1 MNSLIT
7 FFLFFSTLYSQ
18 VNITN
23 ELEVRYGDSAN
34 DYNYNELIFDTRIS
48 LFKPNYMIEG
58 ILSFER
64 SNPPEI
70 GLDERGLRKYLIGYY
85 KENWSLEFGDIYQTW
100 GRGLILNQLDYQN
113 LDFDTGAEGVG
124 FKFSKPNLSVNLIVG
139 DLALSKST
147 TSHSGY
153 NPRIPNYFIDQFIYG
168 ADFNHFIKGFNYG
181 LSILAVEENSQ
192 DINHN
197 LSNFRIGKDY
207 SAGDIFLSLIRKD
220 SKKDNFD
227 QNKQGSGFY
236 LSNTNYLSNW
246 SITTSYRSMKIDI
259 NDPLSRDNLSENF
272 GNALDI
278 QRSPTGYYL
287 HTFRL
292 LSRTTQE
299 VNLNDEIGLEF
310 QVSGPLNSNN
320 IVAINFM
327 KSSSTKQWYQILGGE
342 WAGKENS
349 FFPTSDNS
357 AYPFEEI
364 YLEFSGYSKNGNI
377 YYKTGIDFQNEVFN
391 VLSNSS
397 ENKSYEI
404 NKSQTVPLLLSFNT
418 SSKWSFEMQLEYQKL
433 KTGFKNIIISD
444 VAGIDDLYSF
454 HSLLSEKYQINKFIS
469 LSTNFNQKWTFN
481 FSVETTNADESKLN
495 NDSNENFDSSN
506 SWKSFGVSYKF
517 DTDDTLQVFYGS
529 VRGGLDCTNGVCR
542 YIQSFDDGLRIDYTS
557 NLN

>member
-197 LSNFRIGKDY
+197 LSNFRIAKDY

-259 NDPLSRDNLSENF
+259 NDPISRDNLSENF

-391 VLSNSS
+391 VLSNSL

-418 SSKWSFEMQLEYQKL
+418 GSKWSFEMQLEYQKL

>member
-23 ELEVRYGDSAN
+23 ELEVRYGGSAN

-168 ADFNHFIKGFNYG
+168 ADFNHFINGFNYG

-391 VLSNSS
+391 VLSNSL

-444 VAGIDDLYSF
+444 VADIDDLYSF

-469 LSTNFNQKWTFN
+469 LSTNFDQKWTFN

-529 VRGGLDCTNGVCR
+529 IRGGLDCTNGVCR

>member
-168 ADFNHFIKGFNYG
+168 ADFNHFINGFNYG
-181 LSILAVEENSQ
+181 LSILAVEENNQ

-207 SAGDIFLSLIRKD
+207 YAGDIFLSLIRKD

-259 NDPLSRDNLSENF
+259 NDPISRDNLSENF

-391 VLSNSS
+391 VLSNSL

-404 NKSQTVPLLLSFNT
+404 NKSQTFPLLLSFNT

>member
-23 ELEVRYGDSAN
+23 ELEVRYGGSAN

-327 KSSSTKQWYQILGGE
+327 KSSSTKQWYQILGEE

-418 SSKWSFEMQLEYQKL
+418 GSKWSFEMQLEYQKL

-444 VAGIDDLYSF
+444 DAGIDDLYSF

-506 SWKSFGVSYKF
+506 SWNSFGVSYKF

>member
-124 FKFSKPNLSVNLIVG
+124 FKFSKPNLSVNLIIG

-168 ADFNHFIKGFNYG
+168 ADFNHFINGFNYG

-259 NDPLSRDNLSENF
+259 NDPISRDNLSENF

-418 SSKWSFEMQLEYQKL
+418 GSKWSFEMQLEYQKL

-469 LSTNFNQKWTFN
+469 LSTNFDQKWTFN

>member
-259 NDPLSRDNLSENF
+259 NDPISRDNLSENF

-320 IVAINFM
+320 FVAINFM
-327 KSSSTKQWYQILGGE
+327 KSSSTKEWHQILGGE
-342 WAGKENS
+342 WAGRENS

-418 SSKWSFEMQLEYQKL
+418 GSKWSFEMQLEYQKL

-444 VAGIDDLYSF
+444 DAGIDDLYSF

>member
-153 NPRIPNYFIDQFIYG
+153 NPRIPNYFIDQYIYG

-259 NDPLSRDNLSENF
+259 NDPISRDNLSENF

-364 YLEFSGYSKNGNI
+364 YLEFSGYSKNGNV

-418 SSKWSFEMQLEYQKL
+418 GSKWSFEMQLEYQKL

-469 LSTNFNQKWTFN
+469 FSTNFDQKWTFN

>member
-168 ADFNHFIKGFNYG
+168 ADFNHFINGFNYG

-259 NDPLSRDNLSENF
+259 NDPISRDNLSENF

-418 SSKWSFEMQLEYQKL
+418 GSKWSFEMQLEYQKL

-469 LSTNFNQKWTFN
+469 LSTNFDQKWTFN

-506 SWKSFGVSYKF
+506 SWNSFGVSYKF
-517 DTDDTLQVFYGS
+517 DTDDSLQVFYGS

>member
-259 NDPLSRDNLSENF
+259 NDPISRDNLSENF

-391 VLSNSS
+391 VLSNSL

-418 SSKWSFEMQLEYQKL
+418 GSKWSFEMQLEYQKL

-444 VAGIDDLYSF
+444 DAGIDDLYSF

-469 LSTNFNQKWTFN
+469 FSTNFDQKWTFN

>member
-168 ADFNHFIKGFNYG
+168 ADFNHFINGFNYG

-364 YLEFSGYSKNGNI
+364 YLEFSGYSKNGNV

-418 SSKWSFEMQLEYQKL
+418 GSKWSFEMQLEYQKL

>member
-168 ADFNHFIKGFNYG
+168 ADFNHFINGFNYG

-397 ENKSYEI
+397 DNKSYEI

-418 SSKWSFEMQLEYQKL
+418 SSKWSFEIQLEYQKL

>member
-1 MNSLIT
+1 
-7 FFLFFSTLYSQ
+7 LYSQ

-259 NDPLSRDNLSENF
+259 NDPISRDNLSENF

-391 VLSNSS
+391 VLSNSL

-418 SSKWSFEMQLEYQKL
+418 GSKWSFEMQLEYQKL

-469 LSTNFNQKWTFN
+469 LSTNFDQKWTFN

>member
-48 LFKPNYMIEG
+48 LFKPNYMIES

-418 SSKWSFEMQLEYQKL
+418 GSKWSFEMQLEYQKL

>member
-23 ELEVRYGDSAN
+23 ELEVRYGGSAN

-168 ADFNHFIKGFNYG
+168 ADFNHFINGFNYG

-197 LSNFRIGKDY
+197 LSNFRISKDY

-259 NDPLSRDNLSENF
+259 NDPMSRDNLSENF

-377 YYKTGIDFQNEVFN
+377 YYKTGIDFQDEVFN

-418 SSKWSFEMQLEYQKL
+418 GSKWSFEMQLEYQKL

-529 VRGGLDCTNGVCR
+529 IRGGLDCTNGVCR

>member
-48 LFKPNYMIEG
+48 LFKPNYMNEG

-418 SSKWSFEMQLEYQKL
+418 GSKWSFEMQLEYQKL

-444 VAGIDDLYSF
+444 DAGIDDLYSF

-506 SWKSFGVSYKF
+506 SWNSFGVSYKF

>member
-168 ADFNHFIKGFNYG
+168 ADFNHFINGFNYG
-181 LSILAVEENSQ
+181 LSILAVEENNQ

-259 NDPLSRDNLSENF
+259 NDPISRDNLSENF

-391 VLSNSS
+391 VLSNSL

-418 SSKWSFEMQLEYQKL
+418 GSKWSFEMQLEYQKL

-469 LSTNFNQKWTFN
+469 LSTNFDQKWTFN
-481 FSVETTNADESKLN
+481 FSVETTNADESMLN
-495 NDSNENFDSSN
+495 NNASEDFDSSN
-506 SWKSFGVSYKF
+506 SWNSFGVSYKF

>member
-1 MNSLIT
+1 LNSLIT

-23 ELEVRYGDSAN
+23 ELEVRYGGSAN

-259 NDPLSRDNLSENF
+259 NDPMSRDNLSENF

-377 YYKTGIDFQNEVFN
+377 YYKTGIDFQDEVFN

-418 SSKWSFEMQLEYQKL
+418 GSKWSFEMQLEYQKL

-529 VRGGLDCTNGVCR
+529 IRGGLDCTNGVCR

>member
-220 SKKDNFD
+220 SKKDNFN

-259 NDPLSRDNLSENF
+259 NDPISRDNLSENF

-342 WAGKENS
+342 WAGEENS

-364 YLEFSGYSKNGNI
+364 YLEFSGYSKNGNV

-404 NKSQTVPLLLSFNT
+404 NKSQTFPLLLSFNT

-469 LSTNFNQKWTFN
+469 FSTNFDQKWTFN

>member
-64 SNPPEI
+64 STPPEI

-259 NDPLSRDNLSENF
+259 NDPISRDNLSENF

-327 KSSSTKQWYQILGGE
+327 KSSSTKQWYQVLGGE

-397 ENKSYEI
+397 ENRSYEI

-418 SSKWSFEMQLEYQKL
+418 GSKWSFEMQLEYQKL

-444 VAGIDDLYSF
+444 DAGIDDLYSF

>member
-23 ELEVRYGDSAN
+23 ELEVRYGGSAN

-147 TSHSGY
+147 TSQSGY

-197 LSNFRIGKDY
+197 LSNFRISKDY

-259 NDPLSRDNLSENF
+259 NDPMSRDNLSENF

-377 YYKTGIDFQNEVFN
+377 YYKTGIDFQDEVFN

-418 SSKWSFEMQLEYQKL
+418 GSKWSFEMQLEYQKL

-469 LSTNFNQKWTFN
+469 LSTNFDQKWTFN

-529 VRGGLDCTNGVCR
+529 IRGGLDCTNGVCR

>member
-168 ADFNHFIKGFNYG
+168 ADFNHFINGFNYG

-259 NDPLSRDNLSENF
+259 NDPISRDNLSENF

-418 SSKWSFEMQLEYQKL
+418 GSKWSFEMQLEYQKL

-517 DTDDTLQVFYGS
+517 DTDDTVQVFYGS

>member
-259 NDPLSRDNLSENF
+259 NDPISRDNLSENF

-342 WAGKENS
+342 WAGEENS

-418 SSKWSFEMQLEYQKL
+418 GSKWSFEMQLEYQKL

>member
-259 NDPLSRDNLSENF
+259 NDPISRDNLSENF

-364 YLEFSGYSKNGNI
+364 YLEFSGYSKNGNV

-418 SSKWSFEMQLEYQKL
+418 GSKWSFEMQLEYQKL

>member
-259 NDPLSRDNLSENF
+259 NDPISRDNLSENF

-327 KSSSTKQWYQILGGE
+327 KSSSTKQWYQVLGGE

-418 SSKWSFEMQLEYQKL
+418 GSKWSFEMQLEYQKL

-444 VAGIDDLYSF
+444 DAGIDDLYSF

>member
-23 ELEVRYGDSAN
+23 ELEVRYGGSAN

-147 TSHSGY
+147 TSQSGY

-259 NDPLSRDNLSENF
+259 NDPISRDNLSENF

-397 ENKSYEI
+397 ENKSNEI

-418 SSKWSFEMQLEYQKL
+418 GSKWSFEMQLEYQKL

-529 VRGGLDCTNGVCR
+529 IRGGLDCTNGVCR

>member
-147 TSHSGY
+147 SSHSGY

-259 NDPLSRDNLSENF
+259 NDPISRDNLSENF

-418 SSKWSFEMQLEYQKL
+418 GSKWSFEMQLEYQKL

>member
-70 GLDERGLRKYLIGYY
+70 GLNERGLRKYLIGYY

-168 ADFNHFIKGFNYG
+168 ADFNHFINGFNYG

-227 QNKQGSGFY
+227 QSKQGSGFY

-418 SSKWSFEMQLEYQKL
+418 GSKWSFEMQLEYQKL

-444 VAGIDDLYSF
+444 VTGIDDLYSF

-469 LSTNFNQKWTFN
+469 LSTNFDQKWTFN

-495 NDSNENFDSSN
+495 NDSSENFDSSN

-529 VRGGLDCTNGVCR
+529 IRGGLDCTNGVCR

>member
-7 FFLFFSTLYSQ
+7 IFLFFSTLYSQ

-168 ADFNHFIKGFNYG
+168 ADFNHFINGFNYG

-391 VLSNSS
+391 VLSNSL

-418 SSKWSFEMQLEYQKL
+418 GSKWSFEMQLEYQKL

-469 LSTNFNQKWTFN
+469 LSTNFDQKWTFN

>member
-18 VNITN
+18 KNITN

-259 NDPLSRDNLSENF
+259 NDPISRDNLSENF

-418 SSKWSFEMQLEYQKL
+418 GSKWSFEMQLEYQKL

>member
-70 GLDERGLRKYLIGYY
+70 GLNERGLRKYLIGYY

-391 VLSNSS
+391 VLSNSL

-418 SSKWSFEMQLEYQKL
+418 GSKWSFEMQLEYQKL

>member
-259 NDPLSRDNLSENF
+259 NDPISRDNLSENF

-391 VLSNSS
+391 VLSNSL

-404 NKSQTVPLLLSFNT
+404 NKSQTFPLLLSFNT

-444 VAGIDDLYSF
+444 DAGIDDLYSF

-517 DTDDTLQVFYGS
+517 DTDDTVQVFYGS

>member
-259 NDPLSRDNLSENF
+259 NDPISRDNLSENF

-391 VLSNSS
+391 VLSNSL

-418 SSKWSFEMQLEYQKL
+418 GSKWSFEMQLEYQKL

-444 VAGIDDLYSF
+444 DAGIDDLYSF

-469 LSTNFNQKWTFN
+469 LSTNFDQKWTFN